1 MAICLPIAKNVIT
14 KENKVNKNYQKIL
27 LSIED
32 GMKIPFK
39 IKDFDIIKPE
49 SSRKL
54 IETIMG
60 LDIEPVIFKEP
71 SKDCKTGILVIK
83 LNKKQ
88 KERLTELK
96 SQIQ

>member
-1 MAICLPIAKNVIT
+1 MAVYLPSAKYVIT
-14 KENKVNKNYQKIL
+14 KDNKVNKNYEKLL

-39 IKDFDIIKPE
+39 IVDFDVIQPK

-60 LDIEPVIFKEP
+60 LDIKPVLLKEP
-71 SKDCKTGILVIK
+71 SEDCKTGILLIN

-88 KERLTELK
+88 KERLAELK